1 MLKYI
6 NKLLIDVFFNVISN
20 FSASLNSVVNL
31 RDALWAVIV
40 KNCLIGAKISKSFN
54 MICGLNVT
62 HSHSTKIHIL
72 VIPLVGSPK
81 PKTKSKNPPT
91 HPGTEKREAKVVIL
105 GDFRGGL
112 RVLIR
117 SFQT

>member
-40 KNCLIGAKISKSFN
+40 KNCLIGAKISKSF
-54 MICGLNVT
+54 
-62 HSHSTKIHIL
+62 K
-72 VIPLVGSPK
+72 
-81 PKTKSKNPPT
+81 
-91 HPGTEKREAKVVIL
+91 
-105 GDFRGGL
+105 
-112 RVLIR
+112 
-117 SFQT
+117 